1 MGDSSRVRLNKD
13 KLRLSGDG
21 IFYTLQGEGTTMG
34 LPAVFLRLHV
44 CNLRCTWCDA
54 FYTWDAGVEE
64 FWTESYE
71 LSVTDVAERL
81 LTCWSEGTN
90 SLAHRVVITGGEPLL
105 QKNLLDTL
113 IEQLPGWVIEIE
125 TNGTIMPSDLQL
137 RCCQFNCSPKLDN
150 SGNSPRSRIRP
161 DVLQAIN
168 GANSQFKFV
177 VNSESDV
184 EEVLRDYGALIDH
197 QKIILMPQGIS
208 AKEVQENAQRVVEI
222 AKRKGLRMLGRMQV
236 DLWGAK
242 RGV

>member
-1 MGDSSRVRLNKD
+1 VRLNKD

-21 IFYTLQGEGTTMG
+21 IFYTLQGEGVTMG
-34 LPAVFLRLHV
+34 MPAIFLRLHV

-54 FYTWDAGVEE
+54 YYTWDSRVEE

-71 LSVTDVAERL
+71 LSPVEVVARIE
-81 LTCWSEGTN
+81 TCWTEGTATK
-90 SLAHRVVITGGEPLL
+90 SRRVVITGGEPLL

-137 RCCQFNCSPKLDN
+137 RCCQFNCSPKLAN

-161 DVLQAIN
+161 DVIQAIN
-168 GANSQFKFV
+168 NANSRFKFV
-177 VNSESDV
+177 VNSEADV
-184 EEVLRDYGALIDH
+184 EEVLRDYGSLLDH
-197 QKIILMPQGIS
+197 DKIILMPQGVS
-208 AKEVQENAQRVVEI
+208 ANEVQENAQRVVEI
-222 AKRKGLRMLGRMQV
+222 AKLKGLRMLGRLQV